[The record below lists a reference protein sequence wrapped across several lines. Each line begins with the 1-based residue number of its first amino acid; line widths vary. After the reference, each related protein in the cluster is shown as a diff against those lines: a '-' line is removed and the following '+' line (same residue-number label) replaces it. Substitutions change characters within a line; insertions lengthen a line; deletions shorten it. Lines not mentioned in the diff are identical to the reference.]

1 MQRKRESSYFTFSS
15 VQKLNIYHNL
25 IYTYFN
31 EILILQGATS
41 GIGAETARVLAKR
54 GARLVIPARN
64 LKAAEE
70 MKARIT
76 SEFPATQIIVMR
88 LDLSSLKSVKRFV
101 SDFEALDL
109 PLNLLM

>member
-1 MQRKRESSYFTFSS
+1 M
-15 VQKLNIYHNL
+15 
-25 IYTYFN
+25 
-31 EILILQGATS
+31 ILQGATS

-54 GARLVIPARN
+54 GVRLVIPARN

-70 MKARIT
+70 TKARIT
-76 SEFPATQIIVMR
+76 SEFPDSKIIVMR
-88 LDLSSLKSVKRFV
+88 LDLSSLKSVRSFV